1 MATTIHSIT
10 RNQGQA
16 LKLAFGYE
24 SYPNGNHGHPEK
36 AAEFLRK
43 RGLVE
48 SWKRGNPHVCGSVVA
63 VRNWPKAVLREL
75 KQLAEIR
82 IGSAEVKHSW
92 PWFK

>member
-1 MATTIHSIT
+1 MATKIHGIT
-10 RNQGQA
+10 ANQAQA

-36 AAEFLRK
+36 AAGFLRD

-48 SWKRGNPHVCGSVVA
+48 NWKRGNPHVCGSVVA

-75 KQLAEIR
+75 FEIAQKR
-82 IGSAEVKHSW
+82 GASAEW
-92 PWFK
+92 PWNN